1 MDNLIKIK
9 RQNNILGNSNK
20 LNQAINIAIQVAPTD
35 LSVLIIGESGS
46 GKDILPKIVHQNSKR
61 KHENFI
67 AVNCGAIPEGTIDSE
82 LFGHEKGSF
91 TGAIENRKGY
101 FEFADKGT
109 IFLDEIAELPMST
122 QARLLRIL
130 ESGEYFKVGSSIC
143 QKSDIRI
150 IAATNKNIEQLIREG
165 KFRSDLYYRLNSI
178 NINIP
183 PLRERKED
191 IKILFLK
198 FINDFSIKYK
208 KTIQNI
214 DEACFDMLEKYN
226 WPGNIRQL
234 KNFTEKICALS
245 ENSTISYDT
254 IKKELPKTQEAKDV
268 ILYQNRSENINE
280 RELLYKFLIDMKH
293 DLNQLK
299 KVTYDII
306 DKQNINIE
314 EKPEI
319 VKTNN
324 TKPELTYEKESLS
337 IEENEKNLIKKA
349 LKKHH
354 NKRNIAA
361 EELGISERTLYRKI
375 NDYNL

>member
-214 DEACFDMLEKYN
+214 DETCFDMLEKYN

-306 DKQNINIE
+306 DKQNINIK